1 MSVATQIRKALDRI
15 ARGRQVSQS
24 VWSSGDDF
32 WTLADDAQN
41 EAYENTI
48 KGSELTQMDS
58 ALSLGAYWNS
68 PGLAKWFDLHNQY
81 FRKELGLAN
90 PLLANYLKS
99 VGWRAPYEAA
109 QSYMDATGVRLS
121 PQLVFAKGTTPS
133 PGEDPS
139 DSGMHQF
146 GSFTATG
153 DWTLADGALS
163 TDEIAFA
170 PIVAINTGAGQ
181 TAGGTFRCIMQDAT
195 SYKDIAL
202 SLSGVAQY
210 SQTILGSEDLTSSA
224 ASGTDAVSV
233 STTGQFDE
241 GEYVLVYESDS
252 LQELAQVESIS
263 TDSSITFTDNLVN
276 SYTTSASVVP
286 LFTAVEYESGG
297 SGSGTIDFYAMPDRQ
312 IAL

>member
-24 VWSSGDDF
+24 VWASGDDF

-41 EAYENTI
+41 EAYENVI

-109 QSYMDATGVRLS
+109 RSYMDATGVRLS
-121 PQLVFAKGTTPS
+121 PELVFAKGTGPS
-133 PGEDPS
+133 PGDDPS
-139 DSGMHQF
+139 GSGMHQF

-153 DWTLADGALS
+153 DWIAADGALS

-170 PIVAINTGAGQ
+170 PIVAINTGVGQ
-181 TAGGTFRCIMQDAT
+181 TVGGTFRCVMQDAT

-202 SLSGVAQY
+202 SMSGAGQY

-224 ASGTDAVSV
+224 ASGTDTVSV
-233 STTGQFDE
+233 SATGQFAE
-241 GEYVLVYESDS
+241 GECVLVYESDS
-252 LQELAQVESIS
+252 LQELVHVDSIA
-263 TDSSITFTDNLVN
+263 TDTSITFTDNLVN
-276 SYTTSASVVP
+276 SYTTDASVIP

-297 SGSGTIDFYAMPDRQ
+297 SGSGTVDFYAMPDRQ